1 MGKTANYGLPDWE
14 KSDFIKMDD
23 FNAAFG
29 KIDEEL
35 KANADAVDAAGE
47 SVAALLTDLG
57 SGGQNCRAVV
67 GSYVGTGTH
76 GEANK
81 LTLQAPFTPLLVLI
95 TNPSNA
101 ADNGLMLWLRGM
113 ETGDNGYHDSY
124 VTLEWGES
132 TVSWYF
138 TTKNGVSGPEYLH
151 LNAKN
156 KTYHYTIL
164 GC

>member
-1 MGKTANYGLPDWE
+1 MRKTANYGLPDWG

-29 KIDEEL
+29 KIDEKL

-67 GSYVGTGTH
+67 GSYVGTGTY

-95 TNPSNA
+95 TNAPDSEN
-101 ADNGLMLWLRGM
+101 NGLQLWLRGM
-113 ETGDNGYHDSY
+113 QTGDNGYSGRS
-124 VTLEWGES
+124 VTLEWGER
-132 TVSWYF
+132 TVSWYS
-138 TTKNGVSGPEYLH
+138 TVSNVGGPDYLQMNGNGV
-151 LNAKN
+151 
-156 KTYHYTIL
+156 TYHYAIL